1 MLKRKNIPSTTP
13 HIIQI
18 IRKRKYEFTKSQD
31 YVVLSFMGLLRFS
44 EIINLKCLDI
54 ILKETPM
61 SIFIEKS
68 KTDVLREDY
77 WMHFSKLQS
86 TFIQ

>member
-1 MLKRKNIPSTTP
+1 
-13 HIIQI
+13 
-18 IRKRKYEFTKSQD
+18 
-31 YVVLSFMGLLRFS
+31 MGLLRFS

-77 WMHFSKLQS
+77 WMHLSKLQS